1 MEEDVAADLQTTAL
15 CILSFLGM
23 CLNGLIFLLLY
34 RKHNMRTFSN
44 RFVLSLASSHLLQ
57 CIVVIP
63 AMIVSI
69 QGVQLNKV
77 WCRLTNS
84 MAIFLNLVSV
94 LSILLIAIDR
104 NCAVNSPLHYT
115 LTITKKRTGFLIGST
130 WLVALVISIP
140 AFFGIPEASYKGC
153 TKENLLPPNHTHILS
168 IAYSS
173 AVGVVGFIIPF
184 INVACLYF
192 AMFKAAKNN
201 NARARRSSSNSSGSN
216 EIVVNIKPPRK
227 LGVTEYTLRRNFSTE
242 REDPKKGTCCF
253 VGKHKAAV
261 TGLLVVMSFVICWLP
276 FFITFISDIF
286 VPTPDNIRYL
296 VNFVSYTSCLLNPYL
311 YFFRNKNTWKECKK
325 MIIALLIR
333 KKKFGEG
340 KNTRKS
346 TADLSSSLLRLPD
359 SLSQPILALNSS
371 QINTLCSESPSMSM
385 SVQTVSQQER
395 KSFCKAHD
403 AFPHD
408 PIKPLLHQDSSSS
421 NDSSD
426 ACATTVVIGSVL
438 SIEEDSMIW
447 YQPFRSGMVDVPLHN
462 EVV

>member
-1 MEEDVAADLQTTAL
+1 MEEDVAADLKTAGL
-15 CILSFLGM
+15 CLLSVLGT

-57 CIVVIP
+57 CIIIIP
-63 AMIVSI
+63 AIIVSI
-69 QGVQLNKV
+69 QGVEFNKV
-77 WCRLTNS
+77 WCRITTF
-84 MAIFLNLVSV
+84 MTIFLNLVSV

-115 LTITKKRTGFLIGST
+115 LTITKKRTGFLIGAT
-130 WLVALVISIP
+130 WLAAVFFSIP
-140 AFFGIPEASYKGC
+140 VAFGLPETTS
-153 TKENLLPPNHTHILS
+153 KENVLPTNRIPILS
-168 IAYSS
+168 IVYS
-173 AVGVVGFIIPF
+173 AVVGVVGFIIPF

-216 EIVVNIKPPRK
+216 EIIVNIKPPRK
-227 LGVTEYTLRRNFSTE
+227 LGVTEYTLRRNFSTD
-242 REDPKKGTCCF
+242 REDPPKSNCCF

-261 TGLLVVMSFVICWLP
+261 TGLLVVVSFVICWLP
-276 FFITFISDIF
+276 FFTTFVSDIF
-286 VPTPDNIRYL
+286 LPTSKNIKFL
-296 VNFVSYTSCLLNPYL
+296 VNSVAYTSCILNPYL

-325 MIIALLIR
+325 MLIALVTR
-333 KKKFGEG
+333 KSKFGQG

-346 TADLSSSLLRLPD
+346 TADLSSSLFRLPN
-359 SLSQPILALNSS
+359 SLSQPVLAMNTS
-371 QINTLCSESPSMSM
+371 QINTLCSESPSMNM
-385 SVQTVSQQER
+385 SVQTVSQLEN
-395 KSFCKAHD
+395 KTLCKTRD
-403 AFPHD
+403 GFSHD
-408 PIKPLLHQDSSSS
+408 PNKPLLHQDSSSS

-438 SIEEDSMIW
+438 SIDEDSMIW

-462 EVV
+462 EGE